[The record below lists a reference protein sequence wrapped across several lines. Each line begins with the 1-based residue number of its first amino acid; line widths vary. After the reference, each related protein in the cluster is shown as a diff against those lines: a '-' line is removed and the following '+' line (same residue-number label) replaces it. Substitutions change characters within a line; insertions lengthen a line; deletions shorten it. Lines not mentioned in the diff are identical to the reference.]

1 MNTHNAHYAHS
12 EIREIHVIRAI
23 NITYFIEL
31 NIHKRSNKLILNTEL
46 DGEPGTRAFVPIN
59 YQLAR
64 FGEHDCCGTD
74 VPPNAALA
82 TRN

>member
-1 MNTHNAHYAHS
+1 MK
-12 EIREIHVIRAI
+12 IHFIWGNKYNVIYWI
-23 NITYFIEL
+23 LKYTSL
-31 NIHKRSNKLILNTEL
+31 QNKLLTNTDL
-46 DGEPGTRAFVPIN
+46 DGAPGTRAFVPIN

-64 FGEHDCCGTD
+64 YGEHDFSGTD